1 MLKPQQAAGAEGQE
15 GADLLHTLSSGHL
28 AELIASSIEEV
39 DVSEQETLPWSP
51 ARVVHSL
58 SRLAAESGT
67 QSREAVRE
75 ELSPEA
81 QAQLPQP
88 T

>member
-1 MLKPQQAAGAEGQE
+1 MAKPQQADEQE
-15 GADLLHTLSSGHL
+15 GADLVHPLSSGHL